1 MDECNR
7 VTLPKPLPINEEA
20 LLELRRELHKKIY
33 DEHRAAFTKIGEQ
46 ISIMTEEELHGL
58 RSLLKRIRAGEILI
72 IKTDKSGKFVIVTV
86 LRITNTLRKTKRL
99 IAYRSLWG
107 RGGKFGSN

>member
-46 ISIMTEEELHGL
+46 ISNMTEEELQGL

-72 IKTDKSGKFVIVTV
+72 IKTDKSGKVVITSVEDYKK
-86 LRITNTLRKTKRL
+86 L
-99 IAYRSLWG
+99 G
-107 RGGKFGSN
+107 MRGGRRK